1 MIMTIVHRHSAPG
14 AARTRLWFDPASFQE
29 KYRPMLLRL
38 FLLFTLVPAAEIFLF
53 IEIGK
58 RIGTAN
64 TFALVLLTG
73 FAGAWLARMQ
83 GLATIVRV
91 RSNIEQGI
99 MPAEEL
105 VDAVIILGAGMVLL
119 TPGFLTD
126 AVGLLLLFPPT
137 RFHFKRFLRRKFDQ
151 WVQDGRIHLHR
162 H

>member
-1 MIMTIVHRHSAPG
+1 
-14 AARTRLWFDPASFQE
+14 
-29 KYRPMLLRL
+29 MLLRL
-38 FLLFTLVPAAEIFLF
+38 FLLFTLVPAVEIFLF

-58 RIGTAN
+58 RIGTAS

-83 GLATIVRV
+83 GLATLGRV
-91 RSNIEQGI
+91 HASLEQGI

-105 VDAVIILGAGMVLL
+105 VDAVIIFAAGIVLL

-126 AVGLLLLFPPT
+126 AAGLLLLFPPT